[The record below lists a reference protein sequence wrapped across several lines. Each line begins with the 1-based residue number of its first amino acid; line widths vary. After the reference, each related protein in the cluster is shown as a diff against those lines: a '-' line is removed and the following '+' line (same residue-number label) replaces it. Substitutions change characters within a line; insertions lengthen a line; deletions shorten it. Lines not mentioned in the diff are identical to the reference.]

1 MKYQR
6 KVIKFIFGLVLV
18 CAIIYPVLGLD
29 LGVNVISLDLQIVST
44 NPSETSEIYVDD
56 VQPISII
63 LDRNVTAIWYENN
76 TEIRTDYNVSNSSYY
91 FTSSTIGDYNITVF
105 CTDSLINTS
114 QVNYTWIVSVISAV
128 EPQPT
133 PPRANIPV
141 YPHITPVETVVPEDI
156 IDEEE
161 IEEPKRWY
169 IPDILITYLNLWEES
184 TRPQIINTAIE
195 ILETTEWKFPEY
207 QKPEFHVPEYDFPEF
222 PEFHLPELQL
232 SEYKMPEELSVLN
245 NVDKTL
251 MRLGIVFLLLF
262 LISLKGGSG
271 GRISNP
277 GRKSPIKR

>member
-6 KVIKFIFGLVLV
+6 KVIKFIFGMVLV
-18 CAIIYPVLGLD
+18 CTIIYPVLGLD

-91 FTSSTIGDYNITVF
+91 FTSSTIGDYNVTVF

-114 QVNYTWIVSVISAV
+114 QVNYTWFISVISAV

-133 PPRANIPV
+133 HPRANIPV
-141 YPHITPVETVVPEDI
+141 QPYITPVETVEPEDI

-161 IEEPKRWY
+161 VEEPKRWY
-169 IPDILITYLNLWEES
+169 IPDILIRYLKLWEES

-195 ILETTEWKFPEY
+195 ILETTEW
-207 QKPEFHVPEYDFPEF
+207 
-222 PEFHLPELQL
+222 
-232 SEYKMPEELSVLN
+232 KMPEELSVLN

-277 GRKSPIKR
+277 GRKAPIKR

>member
-1 MKYQR
+1 M
-6 KVIKFIFGLVLV
+6 VLV
-18 CAIIYPVLGLD
+18 CTIIYPVLGLD

-76 TEIRTDYNVSNSSYY
+76 TEIRTNYNVSNSSYY
-91 FTSSTIGDYNITVF
+91 FTSSTIGDHNVTVF

-114 QVNYTWIVSVISAV
+114 QVNYTWFISVISAV
-128 EPQPT
+128 EPT

-161 IEEPKRWY
+161 VEEPKRWY
-169 IPDILITYLNLWEES
+169 IPDILIRYLKLWEES

-195 ILETTEWKFPEY
+195 ILETTEWKFPEI
-207 QKPEFHVPEYDFPEF
+207 
-222 PEFHLPELQL
+222 
-232 SEYKMPEELSVLN
+232 SEYKMPEELSVFD

-251 MRLGIVFLLLF
+251 LRLGILFIILF

-271 GRISNP
+271 GRSSNP
-277 GRKSPIKR
+277 GRKAPIKI